1 MKVISLDSFEDNIL
15 TKLEA
20 DKILSD
26 LYSDLDS
33 KYSTDLYKCF
43 EDENSPAYKFVNL
56 ITNIPDNGVEEA
68 KIYMVFLYLYNRL
81 KISLTD
87 LLSYL
92 EEFGY
97 YHENLKEWLED
108 NAYYLKGLKVVEF
121 YKYINGYPYNGTSVI
136 SYIDNVLLKNAKYVK
151 NTITRNT
158 HKYKVYPNGIRYSTN
173 NTYFRNYR
181 EVYDEYDKV
190 MKVLM
195 KQRGTEHFI
204 TTTEDETKIPA
215 IYKDIYKIYKDEM
228 YTLLTRTLSYGILSD
243 RALLQKTKN
252 STVTFFKDALLN
264 SKICYILDDEYY
276 ISTVRDDASKLLD
289 EFIIYLVN
297 HLEEFDLAS
306 YDDINFE
313 DLKTYINKYVDI
325 LLNAKNILHIHKI
338 TFFLLLLKMFYSTE
352 EESISNK
359 LWIVDNIKRD
369 FDSFKI
375 YLSEIL
381 GSLISKYDPLSPG
394 PRFILSD
401 IQNEENKEQ
410 IENELGKN

>member
-26 LYSDLDS
+26 LYSELDS

-68 KIYMVFLYLYNRL
+68 KIYMVFLYLYSRL

-108 NAYYLKGLKVVEF
+108 NAYYLRGLKVAEF
-121 YKYINGYPYNGTSVI
+121 YKYINGYPYSGPYNGRSVV
-136 SYIDNVLLKNAKYVK
+136 SYIDNVLLKDTKYVK

-190 MKVLM
+190 MKENGNVSFM
-195 KQRGTEHFI
+195 
-204 TTTEDETKIPA
+204 TTTEIP
-215 IYKDIYKIYKDEM
+215 DIYKDEM
-228 YTLLTRTLSYGILSD
+228 NTLLTRTLSYGILSD

-252 STVTFFKDALLN
+252 STVIFFKDALLN

-297 HLEEFDLAS
+297 HLEEFDLTS
-306 YDDINFE
+306 YDDINFGE
-313 DLKTYINKYVDI
+313 DLKTYIDRYVDI
-325 LLNAKNILHIHKI
+325 LLNTKNILHIHKI
-338 TFFLLLLKMFYSTE
+338 TFFLLLLKMFYSTDV
-352 EESISNK
+352 SSK
-359 LWIVDNIKRD
+359 LEIINNIMST
-369 FDSFKI
+369 FDSFKSH
-375 YLSEIL
+375 LSGIL
-381 GSLISKYDPLSPG
+381 KSISKN

-401 IQNEENKEQ
+401 IQK
-410 IENELGKN
+410 LGK

>member
-1 MKVISLDSFEDNIL
+1 M
-15 TKLEA
+15 
-20 DKILSD
+20 
-26 LYSDLDS
+26 
-33 KYSTDLYKCF
+33 
-43 EDENSPAYKFVNL
+43 
-56 ITNIPDNGVEEA
+56 
-68 KIYMVFLYLYNRL
+68 YNKL

-121 YKYINGYPYNGTSVI
+121 YKYINGYPYNGRSVV
-136 SYIDNVLLKNAKYVK
+136 SYIDNVLLKDAKYVK

-181 EVYDEYDKV
+181 EVYDEYDK
-190 MKVLM
+190 LM
-195 KQRGTEHFI
+195 KENGNVSFM
-204 TTTEDETKIPA
+204 TTTEIP
-215 IYKDIYKIYKDEM
+215 DIYKDEM
-228 YTLLTRTLSYGILSD
+228 DTLLTRTLSYGILSD

-252 STVTFFKDALLN
+252 STVIFFKDPLLN

-306 YDDINFE
+306 YDDINFGE
-313 DLKTYINKYVDI
+313 DLKTYINRYVDI
-325 LLNAKNILHIHKI
+325 LLNTKNILHIHKI
-338 TFFLLLLKMFYSTE
+338 TFFLLLLKMFDSTDV
-352 EESISNK
+352 SGK
-359 LWIVDNIKRD
+359 LKIIDNITSA
-369 FDSFKI
+369 FDSFKSH
-375 YLSEIL
+375 LSGIL
-381 GSLISKYDPLSPG
+381 KSISTNSRFVSL
-394 PRFILSD
+394 D
-401 IQNEENKEQ
+401 IQNEENKEE
-410 IENELGKN
+410 ISNELGK

>member
-1 MKVISLDSFEDNIL
+1 MKVISLDSFDDNIL

-26 LYSDLDS
+26 LYSELDS

-68 KIYMVFLYLYNRL
+68 KIYTVFLYLYNRL

-108 NAYYLKGLKVVEF
+108 NAYYLRGLKVVEF
-121 YKYINGYPYNGTSVI
+121 YKYINGYPYNGRSVA
-136 SYIDNVLLKNAKYVK
+136 SYIDNDLLKNTKYVK

-158 HKYKVYPNGIRYSTN
+158 HKYKVYPNGIRYSIN

-181 EVYDEYDKV
+181 EVYDEYDK
-190 MKVLM
+190 LM
-195 KQRGTEHFI
+195 KENGNVNFI
-204 TTTEDETKIPA
+204 TTAKIP
-215 IYKDIYKIYKDEM
+215 DIYKDEID
-228 YTLLTRTLSYGILSD
+228 TLLTRTLSYGILSD

-252 STVTFFKDALLN
+252 STIIFFKDSLLN

-306 YDDINFE
+306 YDDINFSE
-313 DLKTYINKYVDI
+313 DLKTYINRYVDI
-325 LLNAKNILHIHKI
+325 LLNTKNILHIHKI
-338 TFFLLLLKMFYSTE
+338 TFFLLLLKMFDSTDV
-352 EESISNK
+352 SGK
-359 LWIVDNIKRD
+359 LEMINDIMST
-369 FDSFKI
+369 FDSFKSH
-375 YLSEIL
+375 LLGIL
-381 GSLISKYDPLSPG
+381 KSISKASIPESSTPEESKD
-394 PRFILSD
+394 PRFILAD
-401 IQNEENKEQ
+401 IQNEENKEE
-410 IENELGKN
+410 ISKELGK

>member
-26 LYSDLDS
+26 LYSELDS

-97 YHENLKEWLED
+97 YHDNLKEWLED

-121 YKYINGYPYNGTSVI
+121 YKYINGYPYNGRSVV
-136 SYIDNVLLKNAKYVK
+136 SYIDNDLLKNTKYVK

-181 EVYDEYDKV
+181 EVYDEYDK
-190 MKVLM
+190 LM
-195 KQRGTEHFI
+195 KENGNVSFM
-204 TTTEDETKIPA
+204 TTAEIP
-215 IYKDIYKIYKDEM
+215 DIYKDEM
-228 YTLLTRTLSYGILSD
+228 DTLLTRTLSYGILSD

-252 STVTFFKDALLN
+252 STVIFFKDALLN

-297 HLEEFDLAS
+297 HLEEFDLTS

-313 DLKTYINKYVDI
+313 DLKTYINKYIDI
-325 LLNAKNILHIHKI
+325 LLNTKNILHIHKI
-338 TFFLLLLKMFYSTE
+338 TFFLLLLKMFDSTDVTG
-352 EESISNK
+352 K
-359 LWIVDNIKRD
+359 LELINNIMSV
-369 FDSFKI
+369 FDSFKS
-375 YLSEIL
+375 YLLGIL
-381 GSLISKYDPLSPG
+381 KSISKN

>member
-26 LYSDLDS
+26 LYSELDS

-68 KIYMVFLYLYNRL
+68 KIYMVFLYLYDRL

-92 EEFGY
+92 EKFGY

-108 NAYYLKGLKVVEF
+108 NAYYLKGLKIVEF
-121 YKYINGYPYNGTSVI
+121 YKYINGYSYNGTSVI
-136 SYIDNVLLKNAKYVK
+136 SYIDNDLLKNTKYVK

-158 HKYKVYPNGIRYSTN
+158 HKYKVYTKGIRNSTN

-190 MKVLM
+190 MKENRNVSFM
-195 KQRGTEHFI
+195 
-204 TTTEDETKIPA
+204 TTTEIP
-215 IYKDIYKIYKDEM
+215 DIYKDEM
-228 YTLLTRTLSYGILSD
+228 DTLLTRTLSYGILSD

-252 STVTFFKDALLN
+252 STVIFFKDALLN

-276 ISTVRDDASKLLD
+276 ISTVRDDASKLLN

-313 DLKTYINKYVDI
+313 DLKTYINRYVDI
-325 LLNAKNILHIHKI
+325 LLNTKNILHIHKI
-338 TFFLLLLKMFYSTE
+338 TFFLLLLKMFDSTDV
-352 EESISNK
+352 SGK
-359 LWIVDNIKRD
+359 LELINNIMSF
-369 FDSFKI
+369 FDSFKSH
-375 YLSEIL
+375 LLGIL
-381 GSLISKYDPLSPG
+381 KSISKN
-394 PRFILSD
+394 PRFILLD

-410 IENELGKN
+410 IENELGRN